1 MASRGGELMQKNK
14 QKLNRANEKQQ
25 NYRLYKAKK
34 QWITACATVFLTFGA
49 SVVVTTSV
57 QADEVVAT
65 VNPTETAEVASSS
78 TISVTSSAGPRI
90 ESRQSE

>member
-34 QWITACATVFLTFGA
+34 QWITACTTVFLTFGA

-57 QADEVVAT
+57 QADEVVAIQRQLKLL
-65 VNPTETAEVASSS
+65 VA
-78 TISVTSSAGPRI
+78 VRPQLLAQQLMTSML
-90 ESRQSE
+90 RQ